1 MINMNETYDL
11 IVIGAGPGGADG
23 AIHAAQMGKKVLLVE
38 KNSVGGTCLNV
49 GCIPTKVLL
58 KSAHVF
64 TECSHADGFG
74 VGAENVSF
82 DMKAVQQRKQQI
94 IARLAKGLQGS
105 IKRAGVERVE
115 GRAEITAPGRV
126 RVGET
131 EYAAAN
137 ILIASG
143 SAVAVPPVEG
153 IDSSCV
159 MDSGSALDLD
169 HVPESMVI
177 IGAGVIGLEFS
188 SFFSAVGT
196 QVTVIEVLADAG
208 AGIDR
213 DIAKRLTA
221 FLKKQKVRFHF
232 SSTVTKISG
241 NTVFFTD
248 SKGNEQSV
256 DAECV
261 LLATG
266 RKPVVEGLGLDNTGV
281 VFSPKGIEVSDTGET
296 AEKGIWAC
304 GDVTGKFMLAH
315 VATMEAVFAVN
326 NMFGQAESM
335 SYDAI
340 PNVVYS
346 HPEAVSVG
354 QTEQELADAG
364 RAFVKSTVPMGISGK
379 FAIAHNDHNGFVKV
393 LREEQSGVIIGIH
406 IFGDTCS
413 EMAFAASL
421 MIGKKMT
428 SEDMRGVI
436 FPHPTVSEAL
446 KASFE

>member
-1 MINMNETYDL
+1 MSESYDL

-38 KNSVGGTCLNV
+38 KSAVGGTCLNV

-64 TECSHADGFG
+64 SECGHAGSFG
-74 VGAENVSF
+74 VSAENVLF
-82 DMKAVQQRKQQI
+82 DMKAVQQRKQEI
-94 IARLAKGLQGS
+94 VGKLAKGLQGS
-105 IKRAGVERVE
+105 IKRAGVDLVE
-115 GRAEITAPGRV
+115 GHAEILEPGRV
-126 RVGET
+126 CVKDT
-131 EYAAAN
+131 EYSAAN

-143 SAVAVPPVEG
+143 SSVTVPPVEG

-159 MDSGSALDLD
+159 LDSDRVLDLD
-169 HVPESMVI
+169 HVPESIVI

-196 QVTVIEVLADAG
+196 QVTVIEMLADAG

-213 DIAKRLTA
+213 DIARRLTA
-221 FLKKQKVRFHF
+221 FLKKQKVKFNF
-232 SSTVTKISG
+232 SSIVNKISG

-261 LLATG
+261 LSATG
-266 RKPVVEGLGLDNTGV
+266 RRPVVDGLGLENTKV
-281 VFSPKGIEVSDTGET
+281 TYSAKGIEVSETGET
-296 AEKGIWAC
+296 SEKGIWAC
-304 GDVTGKFMLAH
+304 GDATGKFMLAH
-315 VATMEAVFAVN
+315 VATMEAVCAVN
-326 NMFGQAESM
+326 SMFGQTETM

-354 QTEQELADAG
+354 LTEQELADSG
-364 RAFVKSTVPMGISGK
+364 KAFVKSTVPMGISGK

-393 LREEQSGVIIGIH
+393 LKDEQTGTLLGIH

-421 MIGKKMT
+421 MIGKKMN
-428 SEDMRGVI
+428 SDDLKKVV

-446 KASFE
+446 KAGLY